1 MTKSSSFRIILVPI
15 LILVFTSLKG
25 QSVSGTSG
33 LFHIPSAK
41 MFPEKTFIIGASYI
55 PKPYFTF
62 QKRYSSGRRLNPGI
76 PTYLNITLFPFM
88 EVMFRYTHELN
99 MRVNPT
105 TKYYPDRMMTFRF
118 RVLKEKKWIPAIVFG
133 FQDISKALGL
143 SSLKANNYSASYVV
157 GTKEFKISALNI
169 NSTLGFTF
177 NLRNLPSEDYK
188 GIFGGIEITHKSLPH
203 TSLMLEHNS
212 KQPIFGIR
220 HFFID
225 RFQLMLGVWDL
236 KKLTMNV
243 SYHVTL

>member
-1 MTKSSSFRIILVPI
+1 MTKSSSFRIILVFI
-15 LILVFTSLKG
+15 IILVFTSLKG

-55 PKPYFTF
+55 PKPYFQRF
-62 QKRYSSGRRLNPGI
+62 DRRLNPGM

-133 FQDISKALGL
+133 FQDITKALGL
-143 SSLKANNYSASYVV
+143 SSSANNYSASYIV
-157 GTKEFKISALNI
+157 GTKEFKISAINI
-169 NSTLGFTF
+169 NSTLGLAY

-188 GIFGGIEITHKSLPH
+188 GIFGGIDITHKSLPL
-203 TSLMLEHNS
+203 TSFLVEHNS
-212 KQPIFGIR
+212 KQPIFGIK

-225 RFQLMLGVWDL
+225 RFQLMLGVWDFR
-236 KKLTMNV
+236 KLTMNL